1 MSIMYKILV
10 NFFIVSYLLIG
21 SSNSEIIKEIIVDGN
36 ERISKE
42 TILVLGN
49 IDKNRDFTSND
60 LNNALKK
67 LYNTNFF
74 RDIKISIT
82 DGVLNLNLQEN
93 PIIEEIEITGI
104 KKKSLV
110 ESLYEKMK
118 LKNRTSFRN

>member
-60 LNNALKK
+60 LNNTLKK

-82 DGVLNLNLQEN
+82 DGVLNLNLQEKPN
-93 PIIEEIEITGI
+93 
-104 KKKSLV
+104 
-110 ESLYEKMK
+110 
-118 LKNRTSFRN
+118 NRRN